1 MLEIAEKDC
10 RIQLAAEGMY
20 PVGLIFLWLLA
31 AFIGG
36 GWGPAAFGGGI
47 EAGQLSGIEAA
58 VREEMEKGNIPGV
71 VVLVGQGEEILYHKA
86 FGFEVVEP
94 YREPMSPDTIF
105 DLASVSKPV
114 GTATAILILR
124 DRGKIGLE
132 DPVGRYLPAFAVN
145 GKEKA
150 QIRHLLGHTS
160 GLPAYTNAA
169 ELKKQYGE
177 SCPDRVIEKIC
188 GLKALSEPGETRR
201 YSCLGYIVLGKIVE
215 VVSGHNMAQFA
226 QEAIFQ
232 PLGMNRTA
240 YTPPREWENDIA
252 ATQMYEGRL
261 RRGWVHD
268 PLAQLSGGICG
279 NAGLF
284 SRAADLAN
292 YCRMLLQGGTYGG
305 VRILSGEAVELLT
318 RPQREN
324 QAYGFEFP
332 SDYSWL
338 RDEEA
343 GKRCFGHTGYTGT
356 EVMCDPI
363 HGIYLILLTNR
374 VHPHDEGKVQPLRV
388 RVAEIIAQALAE
400 KRPGL

>member
-1 MLEIAEKDC
+1 M
-10 RIQLAAEGMY
+10 
-20 PVGLIFLWLLA
+20 
-31 AFIGG
+31 
-36 GWGPAAFGGGI
+36 I
-47 EAGQLSGIEAA
+47 E
-58 VREEMEKGNIPGV
+58 P
-71 VVLVGQGEEILYHKA
+71 
-86 FGFEVVEP
+86 F
-94 YREPMSPDTIF
+94 REPMSPDTIF

-114 GTATAILILR
+114 GTATSILILR

-132 DPVGRYLPAFAVN
+132 DPVGRYLPAFAGN

-169 ELKKQYGE
+169 ALKKQYGE
-177 SCPDRVIEKIC
+177 SCPDRVVEKIC
-188 GLKALSEPGETRR
+188 GLQALSEPGETRR

-215 VVSGHNMAQFA
+215 VVSGQNIAQFA
-226 QEAIFQ
+226 QETIFQ
-232 PLGMNRTA
+232 PLGMNHTA
-240 YTPPREWENDIA
+240 YTPPREWEDDIA

-268 PLAQLSGGICG
+268 PLAQLNGGISG

-284 SRAADLAN
+284 SRAADLAI
-292 YCRMLLQGGTYGG
+292 YCRMLLQGGEYGG
-305 VRILSGEAVELLT
+305 VRILSPEAVQLLT

-332 SDYSWL
+332 RDYSWL
-338 RDEEA
+338 QDEEA

-388 RVAEIIAQALAE
+388 RVAAIIAEALAS
-400 KRPGL
+400 KFHKI

>member
-1 MLEIAEKDC
+1 MLEITEKDC

-20 PVGLIFLWLLA
+20 PAGLIFLWFLA
-31 AFIGG
+31 VFFCGG
-36 GWGPAAFGGGI
+36 RWLVAFGQEI
-47 EAGQLSGIEAA
+47 EAGQLNGMEAA
-58 VREEMEKGNIPGV
+58 VREEMEKGNIPGA

-86 FGFEVVEP
+86 FGYEVIEP
-94 YREPMSPDTIF
+94 HREPMSPDTIF

-114 GTATAILILR
+114 GTATSILILR

-177 SCPDRVIEKIC
+177 NCPDQVVEKIC
-188 GLKALSEPGETRR
+188 GLQALSEPGESHR
-201 YSCLGYIVLGKIVE
+201 YSCLGYIILGKIVE
-215 VVSGHNMAQFA
+215 VVSGQTLGQFA
-226 QEAIFQ
+226 RETIFQ

-240 YTPPREWENDIA
+240 YTPPREWEDEIA

-268 PLAQLSGGICG
+268 PLAQLSGGSSG

-284 SRAADLAN
+284 SRAADLSI

-305 VRILSGEAVELLT
+305 VRILSGESVELLT

-332 SDYSWL
+332 RDYSWL

-343 GKRCFGHTGYTGT
+343 GNRCFGHTGYTGT
-356 EVMCDPI
+356 EVMCDPV

-388 RVAEIIAQALAE
+388 RVAEIIEQALAE
-400 KRPGL
+400 SKCK